1 MTKMYW
7 HNYAL
12 RPCLLA
18 VDQLSPRVEL
28 ADYKEVELITRYN
41 SFSVFC

>member
-1 MTKMYW
+1 MSCINMTKMYW

-28 ADYKEVELITRYN
+28 ADIMHYYVMH
-41 SFSVFC
+41 